1 MSSTMLSLVG
11 YYKDTAKCISREK
24 REKKNQ
30 IIKTETSANFR
41 VVPKVVNY
49 IC

>member
-11 YYKDTAKCISREK
+11 YYRDTAKRISRGK
-24 REKKNQ
+24 RERKKR
-30 IIKTETSANFR
+30 IIKTETPANFR